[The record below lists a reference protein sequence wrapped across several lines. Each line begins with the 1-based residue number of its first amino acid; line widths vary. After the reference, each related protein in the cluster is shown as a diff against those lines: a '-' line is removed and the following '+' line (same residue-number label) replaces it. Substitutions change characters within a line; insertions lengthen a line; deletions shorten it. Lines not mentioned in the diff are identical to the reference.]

1 MKVTEILRRRGHIFE
16 VRFDDGTYIN
26 LDKSFF
32 ETLSLKAGD
41 EISEET
47 ANDLEDHSD
56 FLRCKNRAFYYL
68 SNSSISEK
76 NLRAK
81 LLKTGFAHR
90 CVEET
95 VKRCKELGYINDES
109 YALRLK
115 EKCDENNLSNRAA
128 KEKLITSGISSEK
141 AKEICVYD
149 SFFEQEKI
157 RNLLNSK
164 YKNKLYETE
173 GVRKVTNSL
182 IRNGFL
188 FSDINSVLKLDLLDS
203 KE

>member
-1 MKVTEILRRRGHIFE
+1 MKVTEILRRRGHILE

-41 EISEET
+41 EISEDA
-47 ANDLEDHSD
+47 ANDLEDRSD

-81 LLKTGFAHR
+81 LLKTGFAPW

-115 EKCDENNLSNRAA
+115 EKCDENNLSNRAT
-128 KEKLITSGISSEK
+128 KEKLITSGISSER
-141 AKEICVYD
+141 AKEICIYD
-149 SFFEQEKI
+149 SLFEQEKI

-182 IRNGFL
+182 IRSGFL
-188 FSDINSVLKLDLLDS
+188 FSDINSVMKLDVFNS
-203 KE
+203 EE